1 MIITCPHCQ
10 TKYQVAYEA
19 IGSAGRKVQCA
30 QCRQAWQQPAPVDT
44 ADEPDRMAG
53 FSAMSEDALDEIL
66 EAEARAA
73 LAATETRQVQELAK
87 EQARQQA
94 AAAKMEAALMR
105 QRQRA
110 FSRRQNAMA
119 AELPLARTR
128 RSLRVLA
135 VLTLGA
141 VLAML
146 YFGRIQVVE
155 RFPDMAGA
163 YAAMGLGV
171 NVVGLDFSEVTTLR
185 TLRDGKEVLLV
196 SAQIVG
202 LMPEPVVVPAVVV
215 TLIDEEGRRIYEWSV
230 TPGVRDLM
238 AGERA
243 GFDTQL
249 TLPPGDARRVRLSFA
264 GEQGMAVGAAVQSQ
278 TTSVEP

>member
-1 MIITCPHCQ
+1 
-10 TKYQVAYEA
+10 
-19 IGSAGRKVQCA
+19 
-30 QCRQAWQQPAPVDT
+30 
-44 ADEPDRMAG
+44 
-53 FSAMSEDALDEIL
+53 
-66 EAEARAA
+66 
-73 LAATETRQVQELAK
+73 
-87 EQARQQA
+87 A
-94 AAAKMEAALMR
+94 AAAKMEAALIR

-202 LMPEPVVVPAVVV
+202 LMPEPVAVPAVVV
-215 TLIDEEGRRIYEWSV
+215 TLIDAAGRSIYE
-230 TPGVRDLM
+230 
-238 AGERA
+238 
-243 GFDTQL
+243 
-249 TLPPGDARRVRLSFA
+249 
-264 GEQGMAVGAAVQSQ
+264 
-278 TTSVEP
+278 